1 VRLIR
6 SGDAARLARAPVSTV
21 ATVATIAIAV
31 IGLYATH
38 SLRRQ
43 QRLKIA
49 ERRVDAYRKLWS
61 LLVVARPLRM
71 NPPENMPPLSR
82 QEARTLYDEMTS
94 WYFVDGNGMM
104 FPDETKRVYL
114 GAKERL
120 GLYADGAG
128 EAPEEGRRRMVELG
142 LLRQQMR
149 SDLAIYGHSYMADK
163 LDADD
168 EEFLRACRAPS
179 AQRRDRGPGTA
190 ARVTRMTHVARS
202 RAECVTRAAQRDS
215 PP

>member
-1 VRLIR
+1 
-6 SGDAARLARAPVSTV
+6 VSTV

-168 EEFLRACRAPS
+168 EEFLRACKIQPWRFSRPWYGAL
-179 AQRRDRGPGTA
+179 ARRMWPE
-190 ARVTRMTHVARS
+190 
-202 RAECVTRAAQRDS
+202 RAERRPRSDAIGGRAQ
-215 PP
+215 PHV